1 MSSVGTRAC
10 HRRWLALGLSTA
22 LLAFATPLAAA
33 PARATSP
40 DDVVR
45 AVLDEIDAH
54 GWNPTMNGLYINWS
68 VDDPSVVNQPG
79 GDVTRHDGLTDLR
92 DLVNMRWYERRHPGD
107 ASQAAAIARLEP
119 VVETEFSHYSSD
131 KGWVYW
137 QLLHLTDLTGNPAWT
152 ADARALA
159 THLATII
166 DPASGVSHG
175 PLTASTAEAAASCP
189 DGYRVDHDLESGL
202 ALVDAGA
209 RFGDPAWSAA
219 GAHEVD
225 VVTGQTYNTTYHLF
239 ARIVCQGAVWDQHAK
254 LGEQADDI
262 TALLDAGTATHNAAY
277 LARAEEM
284 LGELAGPAAGLHD
297 LGAGGYF
304 FSLDMGS
311 GAVDSSYKESRQLTL
326 LGDLHRAN
334 ALTGG
339 RFAGAEAEMLRVA
352 LQMETPVPLAG
363 YPYREAPQFGF
374 FKSERWITT
383 ESAGIALEALQTVLA
398 GTSGPPPLRV
408 PAPPVRR
415 AAPPVA
421 VVPPAP
427 APPPPAPVAAPPPVT
442 SAPVAATPAAPS
454 GLLPT
459 APPAAP
465 VRPPS
470 TATSARGGGL
480 GLPWGFVALAAALA
494 LAGVDVGRRWRRRR
508 RDPAG

>member
-1 MSSVGTRAC
+1 MWAVRTRAC
-10 HRRWLALGLSTA
+10 HRRWLALGLGA
-22 LLAFATPLAAA
+22 GLLVIATPLAAA
-33 PARATSP
+33 PAGATSP
-40 DDVVR
+40 DAVVR

-54 GWNPTMNGLYINWS
+54 GWNPTTNGLYINWS
-68 VDDPSVVNQPG
+68 VDDPSVVDQPG

-107 ASQAAAIARLEP
+107 ASQGAAIARLEP
-119 VVETEFSHYSSD
+119 VVRSEFSGYSSD

-137 QLLHLTDLTGNPAWT
+137 QLLHLSELTGDPVWT
-152 ADARALA
+152 ADARGFA
-159 THLATII
+159 THLAAII
-166 DPASGVSHG
+166 DPATGVAHG
-175 PLTASTAEAAASCP
+175 PLSASTAEAAASCP

-209 RFGDPAWSAA
+209 RFADPAWSAA

-239 ARIVCQGAVWDQHAK
+239 ARIVCQGTVWDANAK

-262 TALLDAGTATHNAAY
+262 AALLDAGTATHDAAY
-277 LARAEEM
+277 LGRAEEM
-284 LGELAGPAAGLHD
+284 LTELAGPASGLHD

-311 GAVDSSYKESRQLTL
+311 GAVDSAYKESRQLTL
-326 LGDLHRAN
+326 LGDLHRAD

-339 RFAGAEAEMLRVA
+339 RYAAGEAEMLRVA

-374 FKSERWITT
+374 FKNERWITT
-383 ESAGIALEALQTVLA
+383 ESAGIALEALQTVLS
-398 GTSGPPPLRV
+398 GTGGPPPVRV
-408 PAPPVRR
+408 PAQPVRR

-421 VVPPAP
+421 VAPQAP
-427 APPPPAPVAAPPPVT
+427 APPPPPPPAVAPPPVT
-442 SAPVAATPAAPS
+442 PAPVAATPPASS

-459 APPAAP
+459 APRVSRP
-465 VRPPS
+465 V
-470 TATSARGGGL
+470 TASSARQHGAGF
-480 GLPWGFVALAAALA
+480 PWGLLALAAAIA
-494 LAGVDVGRRWRRRR
+494 LAAVDVSRRRR
-508 RDPAG
+508 RRSDPDA